1 RRRRRLVPGNEKDRD
16 WDRERREVDKLLAKL
31 PDADPALGRGP
42 VTARNPQSGGG
53 VPTVRTTP
61 AVPGGTRSI
70 AAAWLRLGLG
80 LLLGVGML
88 VWPYSHICGAM
99 LLFYG
104 LGVLTIVVAAIARA
118 PCAW

>member
-1 RRRRRLVPGNEKDRD
+1 SEQSAD
-16 WDRERREVDKLLAKL
+16 WERERREVDKLPAKR
-31 PDADPALGRGP
+31 PAADPALGRGP

-61 AVPGGTRSI
+61 AVPGGTRSV

-88 VWPYSHICGAM
+88 VWPYSHICGAK

-104 LGVLTIVVAAIARA
+104 LGALTLGRKSVG
-118 PCAW
+118 